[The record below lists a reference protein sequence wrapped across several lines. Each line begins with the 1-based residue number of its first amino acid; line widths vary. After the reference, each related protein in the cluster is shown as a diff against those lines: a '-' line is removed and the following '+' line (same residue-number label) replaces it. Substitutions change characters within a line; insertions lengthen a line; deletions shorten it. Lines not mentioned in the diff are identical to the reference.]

1 LVFLASLLAFRS
13 LPLFL
18 PAMSQLEHWLLRAP
32 IEAMTQQARNSQK
45 FIAKDMASISTAAK
59 AMATAAAKQDS
70 SANAGGENKAKLTK
84 SVAALI
90 KEVQALKK
98 KVSISCG

>member
-1 LVFLASLLAFRS
+1 
-13 LPLFL
+13 
-18 PAMSQLEHWLLRAP
+18 MSQLEHWLLRAP

-70 SANAGGENKAKLTK
+70 SAGGGGTGDKAKLTK

-98 KVSISCG
+98 KVSTSCGQRKREYVH